1 MIRKTGLVAATLLA
15 FAGSAWAA
23 EPIEGSWKTASGET
37 AAIAKC
43 GSAFCVTLKTG
54 KHSGKQ
60 IGKMSG
66 TGAEYQGEITD
77 PEADKTYSGSG
88 SVSGN
93 ALKMKGCVM
102 SVFCKTQTWTRL

>member
-1 MIRKTGLVAATLLA
+1 MIRTMILTGALLVASLA
-15 FAGSAWAA
+15 PAVAA
-23 EPIEGSWKTASGET
+23 EPIVGSWKTASGET
-37 AAIAKC
+37 AVIAQC
-43 GSAFCVTLKTG
+43 GSAYCVTLKTG
-54 KHSGKQ
+54 KYAGKQ

-66 TGAEYQGEITD
+66 TGAEYKGEITD
-77 PEADKTYSGSG
+77 PAADKTYSGSG

>member
-1 MIRKTGLVAATLLA
+1 MIRTMILTSALLVASLA
-15 FAGSAWAA
+15 PAVAA
-23 EPIEGSWKTASGET
+23 EPIVGSWKTASGET
-37 AAIAKC
+37 AVIAQC
-43 GSAFCVTLKTG
+43 GSAYCVTLKTG
-54 KHSGKQ
+54 KYAGKQ

-66 TGAEYQGEITD
+66 TGAEYKGEITD
-77 PEADKTYSGSG
+77 PAADKTYSGSG